1 MNKEKERKND
11 SMSRENKP
19 YIRRNSNII
28 IEDKSE

>member
-19 YIRRNSNII
+19 YKRKNLNII